1 MLIQKKLKL
10 DSFNSDCFDKL
21 VKFFEKILTQ
31 HSASLRTDD
40 KSEEEETNSQ
50 LRRIIIKSLLVILN
64 FVYSKKYLKDIISG
78 YSQPIGAAYD
88 PTETDIFSG
97 SRK

>member
-1 MLIQKKLKL
+1 VAKNSVINLEKMLIQKKLKL

-21 VKFFEKILTQ
+21 VRFFEKILTQ
-31 HSASLRTDD
+31 HSASLRNED
-40 KSEEEETNSQ
+40 KSEEEDTNSQ

-78 YSQPIGAAYD
+78 YS
-88 PTETDIFSG
+88 
-97 SRK
+97 

>member
-1 MLIQKKLKL
+1 MAKNSVINLEKMLIQKKLKL

-31 HSASLRTDD
+31 HSASLRADD
-40 KSEEEETNSQ
+40 KSEDELTNSQ

-78 YSQPIGAAYD
+78 YS
-88 PTETDIFSG
+88 
-97 SRK
+97 